1 MEEARPREGTD
12 PGGEI
17 MMKACSI
24 LFGALLFSSG
34 APSMAAVQEAPVTS
48 PVPAIKYDSRTL
60 ANGLRVFTIPDD
72 SSPNVSVQVWYD
84 VGSKDDPAGRSGFAH
99 LFEHMLF
106 KSTRN
111 MVDEQFDRLT
121 EDVGGFNNA
130 STADDYTNYYEVVPA
145 NHLQRLLWAEAER
158 MGSLVVDPKVF
169 GSERDVVKEE
179 LRSRVLAAPYGKL
192 FYLYLPQVSYSRH
205 PYGRPGIG
213 SIAELDAAT
222 IGDIRAFHATYYRPD
237 NAVLV
242 VAGHFAQADV
252 NRWIDEYFGRI
263 ERPKTAI
270 PRVRVSEPERRAS
283 RSYTVYEPNTPLPA
297 VMMTYL
303 TPPAS
308 SDDAAV
314 LEVAQAI
321 LSMGRSSR
329 LYQSLVYRDRI
340 ATDADT
346 YFELK
351 QGPGALAAYVI
362 LASGKTAAEGETALR
377 AEIARLRDA
386 PVADAELA
394 EAKNE
399 LLTQALLQRETVDG
413 KASVVAEAVI
423 VRGNVTAAERRLE
436 RIASTTA
443 ADIQRVARKYL
454 ADNRAAIV
462 RYLPEQ
468 PGTTPKEDRIATA
481 PTVRTAA
488 LVTPAN
494 VRVVE
499 PAPESER
506 VAPPPPG
513 AEVTTALPQPVVEK
527 LANGLTLITITRGA
541 LPLATAVLV
550 GAHGAAT
557 DPAGKAG
564 LARLTAQLTTKGT
577 ATRSASEI
585 AQAVEALGG
594 AISAGADYDA
604 ATVSLTV
611 KADQLVPAMTIL
623 SDVVR
628 NPTFAAEEVERQ
640 RAITV
645 DEVAV
650 SLQDPGVLARTVANR
665 ALFGAGA
672 YGQPVTGTPA
682 SLKAI
687 GRDDV
692 LAAYRRAFIPSDST
706 LVLTGAISPDQ
717 GRALAQRYFGDWSA
731 GTEAPKPRPV
741 ADGSA
746 PGRVLVVDMPG
757 AGQAAVAVIRPG
769 IARSDPRFYP
779 MLVTNNVLGGGY
791 SSRLNQE
798 IRIKRGLAY
807 GASSSLEARR
817 QPGPVLASSQTK
829 NESAPEVLGLIL
841 AEMQRLGAQPIPLAE
856 LDARKAVLN
865 GSFGRSLETTSGLAT
880 LVSNFVARGVS
891 PDEVARYQA
900 AVRAVTPEQAGQAA
914 RSVLGVAGGTV
925 VVVGDS
931 KQFLDRLRG
940 EREEVTVIP
949 IGDLDLD
956 GSSLNKKR

>member
-1 MEEARPREGTD
+1 
-12 PGGEI
+12 
-17 MMKACSI
+17 MKPVSI
-24 LFGALLFSSG
+24 VLGALLLSAA
-34 APSMAAVQEAPVTS
+34 APPAAAVQASPAQS
-48 PVPAIKYDSRTL
+48 PVPAIKYASRTL

-169 GSERDVVKEE
+169 ASERDVVKEE

-242 VAGHFAQADV
+242 VAGRFDQAQLD
-252 NRWIDEYFGRI
+252 RWIDQYFAPI
-263 ERPKTAI
+263 ARPAAAI
-270 PRVRVSEPERRAS
+270 PRVRVVEPERKAS
-283 RSYTVYEPNTPLPA
+283 RSFTVYEPNTPLPA
-297 VMMTYL
+297 VLLTYL

-308 SDDAAV
+308 SDDSAV
-314 LEVAQAI
+314 LEVAEAV

-346 YFELK
+346 YYEIK
-351 QGPGALAAYVI
+351 QGPGALAAYAI
-362 LASGKTAAEGETALR
+362 LASGKTAAQGEAALR
-377 AEIARLRDA
+377 AEIARLRQA
-386 PVADAELA
+386 PVSAAELA

-413 KASVVAEAVI
+413 KASALAEAVI
-423 VRGNVTAAERRLE
+423 VRGNVTAAERRLA
-436 RIASTTA
+436 RIAATSA

-454 ADNRAAIV
+454 ADNRATIV

-488 LVTPAN
+488 LVPPRN
-494 VRVVE
+494 IRIVE
-499 PAPESER
+499 PAPAAER
-506 VAPPPPG
+506 IAPPAPG
-513 AEVTTALPQPVVEK
+513 PEVTTLLPEPAVER
-527 LANGLTLITITRGA
+527 LANGLTLITVTRGD

-550 GAHGAAT
+550 GAQGAAA

-564 LARLTAQLTTKGT
+564 LARLTAQLATKGT
-577 ATRSASEI
+577 ATRSASQI

-594 AISAGADYDA
+594 SIGAGADYDS
-604 ATVSLTV
+604 ATIALTV
-611 KADQLVPAMTIL
+611 KADQLTPAMTIL
-623 SDVVR
+623 ADVAR
-628 NPTFAAEEVERQ
+628 NPAFAAAEIERQ
-640 RAITV
+640 RAITI
-645 DEVAV
+645 DEVSV
-650 SLQDPGVLARTVANR
+650 DLQDPGVLARVVANR
-665 ALFGAGA
+665 ALFGTGA

-682 SLKAI
+682 SLKAVA
-687 GRDDV
+687 RDDV
-692 LAAYRRAFIPSDST
+692 VATSRRAFTPAGST
-706 LVLTGAISPDQ
+706 LVLTGAISPGE
-717 GRALAQRYFGDWSA
+717 GRALAQRYFGDWSGPA
-731 GTEAPKPRPV
+731 APPQQRPV
-741 ADGSA
+741 AGGSA
-746 PGRVLVVDMPG
+746 PGRVVVVDMPG

-769 IARSDPRFYP
+769 IARSDPLFYP
-779 MLVTNNVLGGGY
+779 TLVANNVLGGGY

-807 GASSSLEARR
+807 GASSALEARR
-817 QPGPVLASSQTK
+817 QPGPVIAASQTK
-829 NESAPEVLGLIL
+829 NESAPQVLGLIL
-841 AEMQRLGAQPIPLAE
+841 AEMQRLGAQPIPIAE
-856 LDARKAVLN
+856 LGARKAVLN
-865 GSFGRSLETTSGLAT
+865 GNFGRSLETTSGLAT
-880 LVSNFVARGVS
+880 LIANFVARGVT
-891 PDEVARYQA
+891 PDEIARYEG
-900 AVRAVTPEQAGQAA
+900 AVRAVTPEQAGAA
-914 RSVLGVAGGTV
+914 AKSIFGAAGGTMV
-925 VVVGDS
+925 IVGDS
-931 KQFLDRLRG
+931 RQFLDQLRR
-940 EREEVTVIP
+940 ERGDVMVIP

-956 GSSLNKKR
+956 GATLNKKR